1 MQNNINFLTL
11 NKLDV
16 LNIIKEYLKKNIYIE
31 FNKIPF
37 YPLRN
42 EEENIYNLIKDNKYF
57 CSIENI
63 DKDKLISIKDIYDKF
78 ELFNDINFYDFYIKY
93 IPICIFS
100 FIFRTYVKN
109 INDFII
115 YNENDILITIEN
127 EDLNS
132 LKTFILF
139 FGYELQNIEKVNN
152 KQITT
157 YFTLNKNIIDKQ
169 YHNIQYNSNDNIQYN
184 VLLNN
189 IKYNLNNINFNKIKK
204 YDLIT
209 DHNNVYKV
217 INIIKYSNKI
227 DIRIIK
233 NNDRINNINLPIL
246 NYDSY
251 F

>member
-132 LKTFILF
+132 LKTFIL
-139 FGYELQNIEKVNN
+139 LHI
-152 KQITT
+152 
-157 YFTLNKNIIDKQ
+157 
-169 YHNIQYNSNDNIQYN
+169 YNSNKSVYICKF
-184 VLLNN
+184 LL
-189 IKYNLNNINFNKIKK
+189 LF
-204 YDLIT
+204 
-209 DHNNVYKV
+209 
-217 INIIKYSNKI
+217 
-227 DIRIIK
+227 
-233 NNDRINNINLPIL
+233 
-246 NYDSY
+246 
-251 F
+251 